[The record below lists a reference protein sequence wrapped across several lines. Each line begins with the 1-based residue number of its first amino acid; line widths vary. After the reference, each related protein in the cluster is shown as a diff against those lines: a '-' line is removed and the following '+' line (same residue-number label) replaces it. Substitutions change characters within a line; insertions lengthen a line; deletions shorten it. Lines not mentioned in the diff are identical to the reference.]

1 MSRVRGLARAVP
13 APLRGLARAVPAP
26 LRSLRA
32 RVTAIVVFACA
43 AGLLVAGVAVLTADD
58 HDARSALDRDLQR
71 RADLL
76 GGTAGGVGLVTPMP
90 AGIRFVQAGGG
101 FAGPLLAG
109 TAPTGPAFRVARGRI
124 LWLEPG
130 QVAGIA
136 RGPVPAPA
144 PGAVTGVVR
153 TRIGGAS
160 AAGGVNSQIQQTN
173 SLTVAPGPPQVDV
186 SPAFAAANKRFRLPP
201 GFAPKLSP
209 SQLRTLKR
217 VFGAAA
223 QRQAGVLTKSFN
235 SQQRLLLGSGVFS
248 AEIIGGRVAKQA
260 GDLHGSVPVQRGSGY
275 GTVEIAGQP
284 WRTLTVAQQ
293 TGAAFE
299 VGEQL
304 GPTLAQVAST
314 RRLVITIGIA
324 LLVLIGLAVWALV
337 GLALRPLRRLRA
349 GAERVTHTRDLDS
362 RLAAGDGPEEID
374 ALARSLNAMLA
385 RLAESSAATEQA
397 LNATRRFAA
406 DTGHELRTP
415 LTSMQ
420 ANVETLLH
428 NPELKLAER
437 RRILADVAHEQR
449 RLVDLLGAL
458 QTLARGDAAT
468 AIPREQVD
476 LVEVLEQSVQAARRR
491 HPALNLS
498 IVGAPDGLT
507 IQGWPEGL
515 RVLLDNLLENAALH
529 AGETARVEVSLNARG
544 NEATLTVDDNGPGIP
559 LNDRVRLLER
569 FERGVTPT
577 PRGSGLGLALV
588 RQQARLHG
596 GDARIEDSPLGG
608 ARLRIT
614 LHASPGEGRPG
625 RADNAVHQQR
635 PVRANT

>member
-1 MSRVRGLARAVP
+1 MSRARRLAV
-13 APLRGLARAVPAP
+13 AVPAP

-32 RVTAIVVFACA
+32 RVTAIVVLACA
-43 AGLLVAGVAVLTADD
+43 AGLVVAGVVLLAADD
-58 HDARSALDRDLQR
+58 HDARSSLDRDLQR
-71 RADLL
+71 RAELL
-76 GGTAGGVGLVTPMP
+76 GGPAVVSSVSVSTPMP
-90 AGIRFVQAGGG
+90 ANVGLLQARGGIAVRGFSARGGAANG
-101 FAGPLLAG
+101 VIRVLPPGSSIRL
-109 TAPTGPAFRVARGRI
+109 GPATVAI
-124 LWLEPG
+124 P
-130 QVAGIA
+130 
-136 RGPVPAPA
+136 
-144 PGAVTGVVR
+144 PGAAFTAAPP
-153 TRIGGAS
+153 GGPP
-160 AAGGVNSQIQQTN
+160 
-173 SLTVAPGPPQVDV
+173 PGPPT
-186 SPAFAAANKRFRLPP
+186 PTLAAR
-201 GFAPKLSP
+201 
-209 SQLRTLKR
+209 QLRALKIALA
-217 VFGAAA
+217 GAGPIE
-223 QRQAGVLTKSFN
+223 RQIRPGGAVGIDST
-235 SQQRLLLGSGVFS
+235 QRLLLGSGVFTR
-248 AEIIGGRVAKQA
+248 EIVSGRVAKQA
-260 GDLHGSVPVQRGSGY
+260 GDLHGQVPIPPAPGY
-275 GTVEIAGQP
+275 GTIEIGGQP
-284 WRTLTVAQQ
+284 WRTLTVAQPN
-293 TGAAFE
+293 GATLQ

-304 GPTLAQVAST
+304 GPTLARVAST
-314 RRLVITIGIA
+314 RRLVITIGLAVLA
-324 LLVLIGLAVWALV
+324 LTGLAVWMLV

-349 GAERVTHTRDLDS
+349 GAERVSHTRDLDS
-362 RLAAGDGPEEID
+362 RLAAGDGPEEVD
-374 ALARSLNAMLA
+374 ALAQSLNAMLA

-437 RRILADVAHEQR
+437 RRILADVAQEQR

-529 AGETARVEVSLNARG
+529 AGESARVEVSLDAES

-559 LNDRVRLLER
+559 LNDRVRLFER

-588 RQQARLHG
+588 RQQAQLHG
-596 GDARIEDSPLGG
+596 GDAHIEDSPLGG

-625 RADNAVHQQR
+625 RADNAEHQQR
-635 PVRANT
+635 PVPANT